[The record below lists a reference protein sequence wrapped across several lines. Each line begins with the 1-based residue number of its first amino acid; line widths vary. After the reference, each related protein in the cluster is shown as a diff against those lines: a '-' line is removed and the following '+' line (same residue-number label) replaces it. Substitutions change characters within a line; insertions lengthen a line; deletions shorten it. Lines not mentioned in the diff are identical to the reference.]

1 MSWGV
6 RVRSLSGDGC
16 SVHFQFNSLMI
27 SNTQRQ
33 HAQVCAQHRSDDSG
47 FDAQRLTAGRRSQSA
62 EGTNKRPNRR
72 FSRGSPLACAFQLVG
87 GQTGRRFAFNPLPSS
102 LVRAR
107 LSPASPAPGAFAR
120 RIAVPAINRA
130 ITTRLKRNGGRLATT
145 RTNHRS
151 SLRRSR
157 TVAGSSLVGLLCLA
171 ARLTALWCRV
181 TAFLKELLIG
191 RTEGKLLPT
200 VAACNLHI
208 SGHMTP
214 CVGLYSPICIFFA
227 RILFDRAKK
236 DIDPDLK
243 SSRAGSIRPLRVPR
257 YSLSRAVFSRLKVA
271 LPLAQGPAEFDE
283 ERTQSRVRSG
293 LHSPDFGRGKTA
305 LSRFDSAL

>member
-1 MSWGV
+1 M
-6 RVRSLSGDGC
+6 RRLVRSYVRTTLVSMPKDSPAEDGRR
-16 SVHFQFNSLMI
+16 VPAERTKAA
-27 SNTQRQ
+27 TQPSSRQ
-33 HAQVCAQHRSDDSG
+33 HSHVRIPALGV
-47 FDAQRLTAGRRSQSA
+47 
-62 EGTNKRPNRR
+62 
-72 FSRGSPLACAFQLVG
+72 
-87 GQTGRRFAFNPLPSS
+87 QTGRRFAFNRLSSS
-102 LVRAR
+102 LARAR
-107 LSPASPAPGAFAR
+107 LAPASSAPCAFAR

-130 ITTRLKRNGGRLATT
+130 IPTRLKRNGGRLATT

-227 RILFDRAKK
+227 RILFDRAKN
-236 DIDPDLK
+236 DIDLDLK
-243 SSRAGSIRPLRVPR
+243 S
-257 YSLSRAVFSRLKVA
+257 A
-271 LPLAQGPAEFDE
+271 LPGQKGP
-283 ERTQSRVRSG
+283 
-293 LHSPDFGRGKTA
+293 
-305 LSRFDSAL
+305 